1 MRSDGHHPSRRG
13 FLLAAS
19 AGLLGMGTLGA
30 TPAAAISFL
39 RRDPPAE
46 GRRLLMVNQ
55 RTGEVFNEIYHNGE
69 GYLAEPL
76 ERFAHFARDLRAGAA
91 GPMDP
96 RLLDLAA
103 DLQALVGPE
112 EPLILTH
119 GFRTPATNRRL
130 RNSARSSLHME
141 GRALDLTH
149 PRLSA
154 SALHQQALTLGR
166 GGLGRYARFIHVDT
180 GPTRRW

>member
-1 MRSDGHHPSRRG
+1 MPSNGHTPSRRG

-19 AGLLGMGTLGA
+19 AGLLAIGGLGA
-30 TPAAAISFL
+30 KPAHAIAFL

-55 RTGEVFNEIYHNGE
+55 RTGEVFDEVYRIE
-69 GYLAEPL
+69 DGYLAPAL
-76 ERFAHFARDLRAGAA
+76 EQFAQFARDLRADVA
-91 GPMDP
+91 GEMDP

-103 DLQALVGPE
+103 DLQAAVGDE

-119 GFRTPATNRRL
+119 GFRTPETNRRL
-130 RNSARSSLHME
+130 RNSARNSLHLE
-141 GRALDLTH
+141 GRALDITH

-154 SALHQQALTLGR
+154 GTLHQHALALGR
-166 GGLGRYARFIHVDT
+166 GGLGRYRRFIHVDT